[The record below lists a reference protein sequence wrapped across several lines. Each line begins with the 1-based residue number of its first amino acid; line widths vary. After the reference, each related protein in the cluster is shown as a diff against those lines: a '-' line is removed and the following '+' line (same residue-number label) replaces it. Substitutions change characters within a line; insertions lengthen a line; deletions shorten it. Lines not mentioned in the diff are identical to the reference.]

1 MLLRPQKWVV
11 SLTLTLP
18 RALRCRLLACSVR
31 TAPEGDASILNS
43 LLISLAHRLGLCYF
57 IIRIA
62 HLDSWGKS
70 CAGDNEARMDDL
82 TRFGVA
88 YGLGLFARKIPSTTG
103 IVRFAL
109 TVIKLFGLFHIAR
122 YITRDGLRIICYHGF
137 AVAEEHKFRS
147 RLFIRK
153 ELFLRRIAHLR
164 RKGFPI
170 LRLSAA
176 LEALDRDRL
185 PPCATVITMDDAWQG
200 VYSVALPIIR
210 QLEVPV
216 TLYVPTYYIQHQMPV
231 FTVTLS
237 YLFWRTKARSV
248 TLPGGLGTF
257 RLETEAEKAEA
268 LAQELGSSLAPADR
282 LKFLKETAE
291 ALAVPFDE
299 IEKQQ
304 LFQVV
309 DECQL
314 RQLADAGVDIQ
325 LHSHRHQWPLDDKE
339 EVEREIVENRKFLQ
353 RTVSHALN
361 HFCYPSGVYAEHQG
375 EWLAAL
381 GVRSATTIEPG
392 LNYVD
397 TPRFMLHRL
406 VDGHPVSD
414 IEFEAEVTGFM
425 DIVRALREGRFLSML
440 RRRFRPHRGSG
451 ESTAQT
457 HAGPLGLDK
466 RQDREPKRP
475 TKAPGP

>member
-1 MLLRPQKWVV
+1 
-11 SLTLTLP
+11 
-18 RALRCRLLACSVR
+18 
-31 TAPEGDASILNS
+31 
-43 LLISLAHRLGLCYF
+43 
-57 IIRIA
+57 
-62 HLDSWGKS
+62 
-70 CAGDNEARMDDL
+70 MDDL
-82 TRFGVA
+82 TRFGLP
-88 YGLGLFARKIPSTTG
+88 YGLGRFAGKILSTAG

-122 YITRDGLRIICYHGF
+122 YLTRDGLRIICYHGF

-164 RKGFPI
+164 RKRFPI
-170 LRLSAA
+170 LPLSAA

-185 PPCATVITMDDAWQG
+185 PSCATVITMDDAWQG
-200 VYSVALPIIR
+200 VYSVALPVIR
-210 QLEVPV
+210 ELRIPV
-216 TLYVPTYYIQHQMPV
+216 TLYVPTYYIEHRMPV

-237 YLFWRTKARSV
+237 YLFWLTKARSV
-248 TLPGGLGTF
+248 TLPAGLGTF
-257 RLETEAEKAEA
+257 RLETEAEAEEAEA
-268 LAQELGSSLAPADR
+268 LAQELGSSLAPGDR

-325 LHSHRHQWPLDDKE
+325 LHSHRHEWPLDDKE
-339 EVEREIVENRKFLQ
+339 EVEREIVENRKILQ
-353 RTVSHALN
+353 RTVSHALD
-361 HFCYPSGVYAEHQG
+361 HFCYPSGVHAPYQG

-381 GVRSATTIEPG
+381 GVRSATTIKAG

-425 DIVRALREGRFLSML
+425 DIVRALRERRFLSML
-440 RRRFRPHRGSG
+440 RRRFRPHRGAG

-457 HAGPLGLDK
+457 DAGLLGLDK
-466 RQDREPKRP
+466 SQDRKPKRP
-475 TKAPGP
+475 TQAPGP

>member
-1 MLLRPQKWVV
+1 
-11 SLTLTLP
+11 
-18 RALRCRLLACSVR
+18 
-31 TAPEGDASILNS
+31 
-43 LLISLAHRLGLCYF
+43 
-57 IIRIA
+57 
-62 HLDSWGKS
+62 
-70 CAGDNEARMDDL
+70 MDDL
-82 TRFGVA
+82 TRFGLP
-88 YGLGLFARKIPSTTG
+88 YGLGLFAGKILSTAG

-109 TVIKLFGLFHIAR
+109 TIIKLFGLFHIAR
-122 YITRDGLRIICYHGF
+122 YLTRDGLRIICYHGF

-164 RKGFPI
+164 RKRFPI
-170 LRLSAA
+170 LPLSAA

-185 PPCATVITMDDAWQG
+185 PSCATVITMDDAWQG
-200 VYSVALPIIR
+200 VYSVALPVIR
-210 QLEVPV
+210 ELRIPV
-216 TLYVPTYYIQHQMPV
+216 T
-231 FTVTLS
+231 
-237 YLFWRTKARSV
+237 
-248 TLPGGLGTF
+248 
-257 RLETEAEKAEA
+257 LETEAEEAEA
-268 LAQELGSSLAPADR
+268 LAQELGNSLAPADR

-304 LFQVV
+304 LFQVL
-309 DECQL
+309 DESQL

-325 LHSHRHQWPLDDKE
+325 LHSHRHEWPLDDKE
-339 EVEREIVENRKFLQ
+339 EVEREIVENRKILQ
-353 RTVSHALN
+353 RTVSHALD
-361 HFCYPSGVYAEHQG
+361 HFCYPSGVHAPYQG

-381 GVRSATTIEPG
+381 GVRSATTIKAG

-440 RRRFRPHRGSG
+440 RRRFRPRRGAG

-457 HAGPLGLDK
+457 GAGPLGLDK
-466 RQDREPKRP
+466 SQDRKPKRP
-475 TKAPGP
+475 TQAPGP